1 MALTAVPRPTNR
13 MLTVLALVLV
23 AFLLPVAPV
32 SAHETVTGT
41 NPENEQK
48 LSTTPDAIEISF
60 SDTPLSMGSK
70 IQITDSSGTNWAK
83 GDVEIDGDNAVQSI
97 KSGAPAGEYTV
108 TWRVVSS
115 DSHPIDGT
123 FSFTATEGASTT
135 SAPTP
140 KQVENE
146 SSAPEP
152 SQTETAQAADE
163 EDVKFPASFIVV
175 WILLFVAAVLVI
187 VTLVL
192 QQKHKRQ

>member
-1 MALTAVPRPTNR
+1 MALTVIPRPTNR

-23 AFLLPVAPV
+23 AFLLPVAPA
-32 SAHETVTGT
+32 SAHEAVTGT
-41 NPENEQK
+41 NPENGQK
-48 LSTTPDAIEISF
+48 LSTAPEAIEISF

-83 GDVEIDGDNAVQSI
+83 GDVEIDGDAAVQPI

-123 FSFTATEGASTT
+123 FSFTATNGASTS

-140 KQVENE
+140 KQTKND

-152 SQTETAQAADE
+152 SQTETAQTADE
-163 EDVKFPASFIVV
+163 EDLKFPASFIVV

>member
-1 MALTAVPRPTNR
+1 MALTVVPRPTNR
-13 MLTVLALVLV
+13 MLTVLALMLV
-23 AFLLPVAPV
+23 ALLLPVAPA

-41 NPENEQK
+41 NPEDGKK
-48 LSTTPDAIEISF
+48 LSTTPEAIEISF

-83 GDVEIDGDNAVQSI
+83 GDVEIDGDNAVQPI

-123 FSFTATEGASTT
+123 FSFTATNGASTS

-140 KQVENE
+140 KQTKND

-152 SQTETAQAADE
+152 SQTETAQTADE
-163 EDVKFPASFIVV
+163 EDLKFPASFIVV

>member
-1 MALTAVPRPTNR
+1 MALTVVPRPTNR
-13 MLTVLALVLV
+13 MLTVLALMLV
-23 AFLLPVAPV
+23 ALLLPVAPA

-41 NPENEQK
+41 NPEDGQK
-48 LSTTPDAIEISF
+48 LSTTPEAIEISF

-83 GDVEIDGDNAVQSI
+83 GDVEIDGDNAVQPI

-123 FSFTATEGASTT
+123 FSFTATNGASTS

-140 KQVENE
+140 KQTKND

-152 SQTETAQAADE
+152 SQTETAQTADE
-163 EDVKFPASFIVV
+163 EDLKFPASFIVV